1 MTKTSILNIDYRDP
15 KPDNLFQIYVGMGCF
30 WGAERKFWCVDGVY
44 STAVGYA
51 GGHSENPNYEDVC
64 SGDTGH
70 AEIVRVVYDKSIN
83 NLEMILSV
91 FWESHDPTQYNRQ
104 GNDIGTQY
112 RSIILTENVDELTI
126 INQTK
131 QKYQETLKAQSK
143 GIVKTEIGVLS
154 KFFLAEDYHQ
164 KYLHKN
170 PNGYCGLKGLN
181 VKYF

>member
-1 MTKTSILNIDYRDP
+1 MTKTSILNIDYREP

-30 WGAERKFWCVDGVY
+30 WGAERKFWSVDGVY

-51 GGHSENPNYEDVC
+51 GGHSENPNYDDVC

-70 AEIVRVVYDKSIN
+70 AEVVRVVYDQKIS

-91 FWESHDPTQYNRQ
+91 FWESHDPTQFNRQ

-112 RSIILTENVDELTI
+112 RSIILTENADELPI
-126 INQTK
+126 INKTK
-131 QKYQETLKAQSK
+131 EKYQEILKIQSK
-143 GIVKTEIGVLS
+143 GFLKTEIGVLS

-181 VKYF
+181 IKYF